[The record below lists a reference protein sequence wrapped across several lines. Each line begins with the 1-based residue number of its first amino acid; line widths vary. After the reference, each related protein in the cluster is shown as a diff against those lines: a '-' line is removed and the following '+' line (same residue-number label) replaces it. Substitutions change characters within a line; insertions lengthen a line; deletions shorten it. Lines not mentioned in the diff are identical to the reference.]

1 MEKPS
6 VLVGR
11 ILRCGG
17 GEGLNPISWW
27 DTSLKQERVNNIID
41 GSDNAFSF
49 TVFRRG
55 IWTGHPEL
63 DAVGEEESTGSVV
76 VDLATIITLDTL
88 NGNTELCGNIGK
100 EIRQGRESI
109 RLQPQWKSLEVMR
122 KIIEY
127 DKIILAARY
136 ARNR

>member
-1 MEKPS
+1 MGK
-6 VLVGR
+6 
-11 ILRCGG
+11 
-17 GEGLNPISWW
+17 
-27 DTSLKQERVNNIID
+27 KERA
-41 GSDNAFSF
+41 GA
-49 TVFRRG
+49 
-55 IWTGHPEL
+55 
-63 DAVGEEESTGSVV
+63 VV
-76 VDLATIITLDTL
+76 VELATIIALDTL
-88 NGNTELCGNIGK
+88 NGDTEVCGDIVK